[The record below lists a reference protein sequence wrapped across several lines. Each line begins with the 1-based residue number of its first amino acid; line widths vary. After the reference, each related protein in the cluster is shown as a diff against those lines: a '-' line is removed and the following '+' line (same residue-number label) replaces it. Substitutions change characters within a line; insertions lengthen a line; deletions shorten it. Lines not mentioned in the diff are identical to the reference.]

1 MILDVD
7 VHGMVVDEAI
17 IHIEKVIKKADKD
30 VTAIRVIHGYRG
42 GNALKK
48 AIQDPNGIRS
58 KRIARRRYTMN
69 QGETILELH

>member
-1 MILDVD
+1 MILDID
-7 VHGMVVDEAI
+7 VHGMMVEEAI
-17 IHIEKVIKKADKD
+17 NHIERVIKKAAKD

-58 KRIARRRYTMN
+58 NKIARRRYTMN
-69 QGETILELH
+69 QGETILELV